1 MTEHRDPFFE
11 RWAARQRPPL
21 TRAGRAGARIEH
33 AASHDALATIDAELD
48 TLCARRRA
56 VLDRLNTLRRDL
68 WPDEQRCHH
77 RRRGRVDE
85 VPMPPAPP
93 GSEALGGVE
102 LRATCLGILRRQGP
116 CGLRELHGL
125 LHRHGYRIDGPRA
138 VQSLADAMAYEVR
151 QGRAHRLARGV
162 YGAVAAGPDPIGVE
176 ALPWDDPD
184 EDRPQLDPV
193 VLDDPERWGGPS
205 WPDPP
210 DPPARPGAQV
220 RPPDRYDPSTLDD
233 DVRRARARSAA
244 LADELARERRRAVDP
259 DPSHPGT
266 PADPDGADDARWERF
281 VDESVPTVRI
291 WAARRRV
298 QGQQAAERARRREEG
313 GGSHLWGD
321 DPAPEDP

>member
-1 MTEHRDPFFE
+1 MTEHRDPSFE

-21 TRAGRAGARIEH
+21 TRAGRAGARVEH
-33 AASHDALATIDAELD
+33 AASHDALATIDAELE
-48 TLCARRRA
+48 TLSARRRA
-56 VLDRLNTLRRDL
+56 VLDRLNALRSDL
-68 WPDEQRCHH
+68 WPDDHRCH
-77 RRRGRVDE
+77 RRRRSRVDE
-85 VPMPPAPP
+85 VPMPPAPAGAEP
-93 GSEALGGVE
+93 LGGVE
-102 LRATCLGILRRQGP
+102 LRSTCLGILRRQGP

-151 QGRAHRLARGV
+151 QGRANRLARGV
-162 YGAVAAGPDPIGVE
+162 YGAVAAGPDPIDAE
-176 ALPWDDPD
+176 PLPWDDPD
-184 EDRPQLDPV
+184 EDRAQVDPV

-210 DPPARPGAQV
+210 DRPGSQV

-233 DVRRARARSAA
+233 DIRRARARSAA
-244 LADELARERRRAVDP
+244 LADELAEERRRA
-259 DPSHPGT
+259 
-266 PADPDGADDARWERF
+266 ADAEGVDDARWERF

-291 WAARRRV
+291 WAERRRV
-298 QGQQAAERARRREEG
+298 QDRHGAERARRREES

>member
-56 VLDRLNTLRRDL
+56 VLNRLNTLRSDL
-68 WPDEQRCHH
+68 WPDEQRCH
-77 RRRGRVDE
+77 RRRRSRVDE

-93 GSEALGGVE
+93 GAEALGGVE

-116 CGLRELHGL
+116 CALRELHGL

-162 YGAVAAGPDPIGVE
+162 YGAVAGAPEPIGVE
-176 ALPWDDPD
+176 PLPWEDPD
-184 EDRPQLDPV
+184 EDRPQLDPI

-210 DPPARPGAQV
+210 DRPGSQV
-220 RPPDRYDPSTLDD
+220 RPPDRYDPSTLDE
-233 DVRRARARSAA
+233 DVRRARARAAA
-244 LADELARERRRAVDP
+244 LADDLV
-259 DPSHPGT
+259 
-266 PADPDGADDARWERF
+266 ADPTGPEPTSGTADDARWDRF

-291 WAARRRV
+291 WAERRRIQARR
-298 QGQQAAERARRREEG
+298 AAERARRRAEEG
-313 GGSHLWGD
+313 GGAHLWE
-321 DPAPEDP
+321 EDPEPGDP